1 MFEIYKR
8 GQGTTA
14 RWITAGGLGG
24 LAAFGAFELRESL
37 SGNYPT
43 GPAATLGGAVLFVAA
58 AAAIA
63 WLINWPRFVDYLIM
77 SEAELRKVSWP
88 TRDELKRQTTVVI
101 FTLVAFA
108 FILLLSDMI
117 FGWTIWHKIFG
128 FPMNLF

>member
-14 RWITAGGLGG
+14 RWISASGLGG
-24 LAAFGAFELRESL
+24 LAAFGAYELWDSL
-37 SGNYPT
+37 SGRYSAGPVPT
-43 GPAATLGGAVLFVAA
+43 VASAVLFVASA
-58 AAAIA
+58 VLIA

-88 TRDELKRQTTVVI
+88 TRDELKRQTMVVI

-108 FILLLSDMI
+108 AVLLIADLI
-117 FGWTIWHKIFG
+117 FGQVTRILYK
-128 FPMNLF
+128 L